1 MTDLSNRQRMVLCAT
16 MSFIAEVTARLHLQL
31 NLPPFAATSGPVA
44 CSSTAAPHEF
54 FGHMGIQV

>member
-1 MTDLSNRQRMVLCAT
+1 V
-16 MSFIAEVTARLHLQL
+16 SFIAEVAARLHLQL

-54 FGHMGIQV
+54 FGHMSIQV